1 MLGWRRA
8 EHAALLRA
16 LPAQLPDLPKLL
28 AAFSTHSQES
38 VAVLGYPIGG
48 DSLAVSAGVVSR
60 VQMTHCEQVAFCALD
75 GQPAD
80 PLVHHRAR
88 HDGLSA
94 SPNLAQLCQTALTL
108 PPSNLQT
115 RMAA

>member
-1 MLGWRRA
+1 MRFGD
-8 EHAALLRA
+8 HAACSPVA
-16 LPAQLPDLPKLL
+16 GSTTQLPDLPKPL
-28 AAFSTHSQES
+28 AAPPAPYQES

-60 VQMTHCEQVAFCALD
+60 VQMTHCEQAAFCALD
-75 GQPAD
+75 GQPAN
-80 PLVHHRAR
+80 PPVHHRTR

-94 SPNLAQLCQTALTL
+94 SPTFAQLCQITLTL
-108 PPSNLQT
+108 PPPNPQT